1 MKKISACLVCFLVLF
16 LAGCASPKNKPLA
29 ERGWIGGQY
38 MLSKRSGLAMALKGD
53 SGVDG
58 YLPKALQ
65 RERKAAVRV
74 VYLAANT
81 PASLAGLRPGDFIV
95 DLNDQP
101 VISLPAFFRI
111 IDRSQ
116 PGTRISFNV
125 YRDGNFTNCT
135 VQVGREKFRA
145 GGFLTVCVP
154 TVVHNWDLWPNP
166 GFSLVVLGYEP
177 NPGLRRD
184 LGGNGRK
191 GDVYDQEWCAFL
203 GFLQVT
209 RGKTVVSQE
218 PYGG

>member
-1 MKKISACLVCFLVLF
+1 MKKISACLACFLVLF
-16 LAGCASPKNKPLA
+16 LAGCANPKNKPLA

-38 MLSKRSGLAMALKGD
+38 MLSKRSGLAMALKED

-65 RERKAAVRV
+65 HERKAAVRV
-74 VYLAANT
+74 VYLATNT
-81 PASLAGLRPGDFIV
+81 PASLAGLRAGDFIV

-101 VISLPAFFRI
+101 VTSLPAFFRTV
-111 IDRSQ
+111 DRSQ
-116 PGTRISFNV
+116 PGTRISLNV

-135 VQVGREKFRA
+135 VQVGREMFRT
-145 GGFLTVCVP
+145 GGYLTVCVP
-154 TVVHNWDLWPNP
+154 TVVHSWDLWPNP
-166 GFSLVVLGYEP
+166 GFSLVLLGYEP
-177 NPGLRRD
+177 NPGLRHD
-184 LGGNGRK
+184 LGGNGHR

-203 GFLQVT
+203 GILQVT